1 MGKPVIHFE
10 IGCRDIAKTK
20 AFYADLFGW
29 QIQPPDPS
37 ALIETENPAGID
49 GQITARG
56 GKPPNYV
63 TIYVQVDDLGA
74 CLAEAEQLGG
84 RTLVKPVALPDGR
97 RFAWLADP
105 DGNTIGIITPGKQP
119 A

>member
-29 QIQPPDPS
+29 QIQPPGPS
-37 ALIETENPAGID
+37 AAVETESPGGID
-49 GQITARG
+49 GQLTSLG
-56 GKPPNYV
+56 HEPHNYV
-63 TIYVQVDDLGA
+63 TIYVQVDDLNA
-74 CLAEAEQLGG
+74 CLREAERLGG
-84 RTLVKPVALPDGR
+84 KTLVKPVALPDGR

-105 DGNTIGIITPGKQP
+105 DGNTIGIITPEK
-119 A
+119 